1 MSTDPARSTAPTAVR
16 HLSAEQLARDLAVR
30 DLTDPAAGPHALQ
43 LLVDR
48 AAEALAGRWG
58 CAVRVHRGER
68 TVTVADNYDHLN
80 YRADDVTRD
89 ARYTRYVDDRRM
101 LRSHSSALVP
111 GALRALAAQEAAGEA
126 PEAVLLVCPGLV
138 YRRDSIDRLH
148 SGTPHQLDLWY
159 LTRRPVPAG
168 PADLAE
174 MIAVLADALLPG
186 TEYRTEERVHPYTLA
201 GRQLDVAAGGGGR
214 SSGGRNSGAED
225 GNGQE
230 GNGQDGAWVEVAECG
245 LAHPRVLAGAGL
257 GPRWSGLALGMGL
270 DRVLMLRK
278 GVPDIRLLRSA
289 DPAVA
294 AQLTD
299 LAPYRPVSALP
310 AIRRDLSVAVDGA
323 DLAEDLGDRV
333 RDALGPDADR
343 VETVEILSAT
353 PCRALPP
360 QALARLGARPDQQNL
375 LLKVVLRDL
384 RRTLTDADA
393 NALRDRVYAALHQ
406 GTVHQWAVRPA
417 GPSAPE
423 GPSTPE
429 R

>member
-1 MSTDPARSTAPTAVR
+1 MSTTPDRTANRGPVR

-48 AAEALAGRWG
+48 AARALAERWG
-58 CAVRVHRGER
+58 CEVRVHRGER
-68 TVTVADNYDHLN
+68 AVTVADNYDHLN
-80 YRADDVTRD
+80 YRADDITRD

-111 GALRALAAQEAAGEA
+111 GALRALAARAAAGDA
-126 PEAVLLVCPGLV
+126 PESVLLVCPGLV

-159 LTRRPVPAG
+159 LTRRPLPAG
-168 PADLAE
+168 PDDLTDMVA
-174 MIAVLADALLPG
+174 ALAGALLPG
-186 TEYRTEERVHPYTLA
+186 AAYRTEERVHPYTLA
-201 GRQLDVAAGGGGR
+201 GRQLDVAAGGNGGGDGDR
-214 SSGGRNSGAED
+214 SGGADGAE
-225 GNGQE
+225 
-230 GNGQDGAWVEVAECG
+230 WVEVAECG

-257 GPRWSGLALGMGL
+257 GPEWSGLALGLGL

-278 GVPDIRLLRSA
+278 GIPDIRLLRSA

-310 AIRRDLSVAVDGA
+310 AVRRDLSVAVDGA

-333 RDALGPDADR
+333 RDALGADADR
-343 VETVEILSAT
+343 VETVEILAAT
-353 PCRALPP
+353 PCRDLPP
-360 QALARLGARPDQQNL
+360 QALARLGARPDQHNL

-384 RRTLTDADA
+384 HRTLTDAEA

-406 GTVHQWAVRPA
+406 GTAHQWAAAPTTTAA
-417 GPSAPE
+417 GQS
-423 GPSTPE
+423 